1 MGGPGGQLAGED
13 GQTEGGGSGGQG
25 PGAVRQ
31 LVEGHGTATGQSADG
46 EAYGLGC
53 PWASGRARVGKGEG
67 RPNRPGRNESAKGG
81 GRRRRGTHTR
91 THTVTYYIQKPHTWA
106 MIHGLVDAVVGG
118 RWPGPPS
125 LSPPYVPPATD
136 KDAARAPPRHRPVWP
151 SRQLPPWCWPSRPCT
166 RTRAD
171 GDLLCPFLAAAPA
184 GGPSVPE
191 CLGLSSG
198 LIEDEC
204 ELSSSASPNE
214 SGFWTRTRRVL
225 DLFVTR

>member
-1 MGGPGGQLAGED
+1 MLI
-13 GQTEGGGSGGQG
+13 
-25 PGAVRQ
+25 
-31 LVEGHGTATGQSADG
+31 L
-46 EAYGLGC
+46 
-53 PWASGRARVGKGEG
+53 
-67 RPNRPGRNESAKGG
+67 
-81 GRRRRGTHTR
+81 
-91 THTVTYYIQKPHTWA
+91 
-106 MIHGLVDAVVGG
+106 
-118 RWPGPPS
+118 
-125 LSPPYVPPATD
+125 
-136 KDAARAPPRHRPVWP
+136 
-151 SRQLPPWCWPSRPCT
+151 CWIF
-166 RTRAD
+166 